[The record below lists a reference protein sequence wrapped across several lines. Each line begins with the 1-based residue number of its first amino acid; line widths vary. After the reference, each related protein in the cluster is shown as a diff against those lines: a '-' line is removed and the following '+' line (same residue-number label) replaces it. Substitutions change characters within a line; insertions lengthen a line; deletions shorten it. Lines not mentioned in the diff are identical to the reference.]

1 MGNHDPHPSKKA
13 GPHHA
18 RRRPNGPML
27 ALALV
32 AIAAVGI
39 LAIRQYTGMSE
50 SIAAETS
57 ASENTLNIG
66 GPFTLVDQ
74 DGQTVTEAN
83 YSGRWLLVYF
93 GYTYCPDVCPTSLTR
108 NVDAI
113 ELLGDKGDSVTPV
126 LISIDPQRD
135 TPDKLK
141 QYVGLFHPR
150 MVGLTGTPEQIAAV
164 AKEYRVF
171 YMRSPGDTPDS
182 YVVDHSSL
190 TYLVGPDGK
199 VAQFFSHSATPE
211 EIANRLK
218 QRL

>member
-1 MGNHDPHPSKKA
+1 MSTRTSHSAKRAASQRTG
-13 GPHHA
+13 
-18 RRRPNGPML
+18 RRRSGPIL
-27 ALALV
+27 AFALV
-32 AIAAVGI
+32 VIAAVGI
-39 LAIRQYTGMSE
+39 LAIRQYSGMSE
-50 SIAAETS
+50 SIAAETG
-57 ASENTLNIG
+57 AGENKLNIG

-93 GYTYCPDVCPTSLTR
+93 GYTYCPDVCPTSLSR

-113 ELLGDKGDSVTPV
+113 ELLGDKGDLVTPV

-135 TPDKLK
+135 TPEKLK
-141 QYVGLFHPR
+141 QYVGLFNPR

-199 VAQFFSHSATPE
+199 VAQFFSHSASPE

>member
-1 MGNHDPHPSKKA
+1 MGNHDPHPSKRA
-13 GPHHA
+13 GAHH
-18 RRRPNGPML
+18 RRRRSNGPVL

-113 ELLGDKGDSVTPV
+113 ELLGDKGDLVTPV

>member
-13 GPHHA
+13 GAHHT

-39 LAIRQYTGMSE
+39 LAIRQYTGLSE
-50 SIAAETS
+50 SIAAETG
-57 ASENTLNIG
+57 AGENKLNIG

-113 ELLGDKGDSVTPV
+113 ELLGDKGDLVTPV